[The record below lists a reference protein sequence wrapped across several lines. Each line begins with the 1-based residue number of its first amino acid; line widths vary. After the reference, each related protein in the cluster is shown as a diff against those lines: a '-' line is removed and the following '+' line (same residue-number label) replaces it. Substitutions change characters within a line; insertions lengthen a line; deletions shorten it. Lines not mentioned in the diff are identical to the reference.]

1 MVIDML
7 YIFLNNKN
15 YNNIHLYTHIYIFIC
30 KKMFC
35 LFLLIIN
42 GFVNFNSRIK
52 MFKNDRVKVNLYLN
66 IFYLMLY
73 VTYEIINV

>member
-1 MVIDML
+1 MIIFI
-7 YIFLNNKN
+7 YI
-15 YNNIHLYTHIYIFIC
+15 HIYIYLYV

-35 LFLLIIN
+35 LFLLINN